1 MAILLGDLREAFKK
15 LNQMEE
21 AAQTFDKQINLSDR
35 MSTDKMLGM
44 GMPDTSGML
53 GLNAGQALADALQ
66 KGLFPDIPNAADALL
81 GSLPGFAEMFAE
93 TERRRQEALD
103 FYRPQAYDRITP
115 ADIDHAI
122 PRIDWAAFM
131 AAQRPSL
138 TETEEAATHPR
149 QAPVIEERT
158 QLAAA
163 LDSRRKERGIQER
176 AATELLA
183 YAWATWGG
191 YEEGDGIPEMMAHF
205 LPTDADWASL
215 SDTELEPEYLRKIL
229 ATPEER
235 AMLPNIGMQWNADGQ
250 GFIPAYGV
258 HRVVGQGL
266 GRFPE
271 WKTKSGNTPEHAIS
285 KYGVRGHLSIS
296 GNSALTIW
304 EGVKEK
310 AKQAKQYGDI
320 LPDVY
325 LVVVATILANR
336 EKLDL
341 FGNGHSYIALDSA
354 MADLGIRKHERKYG
368 HEDIEKVRHAIQAIG
383 DITIRGVRTAYL
395 KGAKPIDVPFEGPL
409 WRVMD
414 TVPKVRTTRE
424 LEAFLAGERGDFTND
439 AGTIPA
445 QAIAGF
451 SLALGAGLH
460 IGHDEMPHEARTM
473 RKIMSY
479 SPVHGRFKR
488 RLGYSLSC
496 EFRLRYQQQNWAQ
509 PYKVRDVLEDAP
521 IPIDTSNPRRTY
533 NLFHEALIALWKDQ
547 VIGTVRYPKA
557 PSGKQRLIENGTQ
570 CDPGYNTG
578 KKGWLDEWLEAQIVI
593 MPPADVEAAY
603 REALGDGRQRKKKGQ
618 RPILK
623 SAG

>member
-1 MAILLGDLREAFKK
+1 MAIL
-15 LNQMEE
+15 
-21 AAQTFDKQINLSDR
+21 INTL
-35 MSTDKMLGM
+35 K
-44 GMPDTSGML
+44 
-53 GLNAGQALADALQ
+53 
-66 KGLFPDIPNAADALL
+66 IAADALDKPARL
-81 GSLPGFAEMFAE
+81 EAQLALLAKHLLS
-93 TERRRQEALD
+93 ERDQFDL
-103 FYRPQAYDRITP
+103 YRGQAYALITP
-115 ADIDHAI
+115 EQIDYVITHL
-122 PRIDWAAFM
+122 DWGAFI
-131 AAQRPSL
+131 AAQHPSL
-138 TETEEAATHPR
+138 AEREEAPGDTRRGA
-149 QAPVIEERT
+149 VIEERA
-158 QLAAA
+158 QVAAA
-163 LDSRRKERGIQER
+163 LEKRRGEPEIR
-176 AATELLA
+176 AGVARELLA
-183 YAWATWGG
+183 WAWGSYGGEAETIEAMLEGYSRDGRAWA
-191 YEEGDGIPEMMAHF
+191 
-205 LPTDADWASL
+205 
-215 SDTELEPEYLRKIL
+215 ELCTTTLELEYLRKIL

-235 AMLPNIGMQWNADGQ
+235 AMLPSIGMQWNADGQ
-250 GFIPAYGV
+250 GLVPAYGV
-258 HRVVGQGL
+258 HRVMGQGL

-271 WKTKSGNTPEHAIS
+271 WKIKTGNTPEHAIS
-285 KYGVRGHLSIS
+285 RYGVRGHLSIS
-296 GNSALTIW
+296 GKSALTIW

-336 EKLDL
+336 ERLDL

-354 MADLGIRKHERKYG
+354 MADLGFPKHDRKYD
-368 HEDIEKVRHAIQAIG
+368 HADIEKVRHAIQAIG
-383 DITIRGVRTAYL
+383 DITIRGMRTAYL
-395 KGAKPIDVPFEGPL
+395 KGAKPIDVPFEGPI

-479 SPVHGRFKR
+479 TPVHGRFKR

-496 EFRLRYQQQNWAQ
+496 EFRLRYQEQNWAQ
-509 PYKVRDVLEDAP
+509 PYKVRDVLEDAS

-533 NLFHEALIALWKDQ
+533 NLFHEAVTALWKDQ

-557 PSGKQRLIENGTQ
+557 PSGKRLLIENGEQ

-578 KKGWLDEWLEAQIVI
+578 KKGWLEEWLEAQIII

-603 REALGDGRQRKKKGQ
+603 RAALEESRKRGKT
-618 RPILK
+618 RRTLALK